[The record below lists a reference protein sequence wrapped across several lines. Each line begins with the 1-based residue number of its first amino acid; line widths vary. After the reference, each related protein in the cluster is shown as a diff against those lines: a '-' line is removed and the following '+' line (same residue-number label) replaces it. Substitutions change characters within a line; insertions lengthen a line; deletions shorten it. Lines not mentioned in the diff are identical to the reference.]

1 MLDLEIIKR
10 QPKIS
15 MFWVAVLRVTV
26 GLLFVTQWY
35 DNLVG
40 GLYTPA
46 GLEGLFNYYF
56 GAAENPLPFYVQF
69 VNTVILPVAP
79 VFTKFQLVMELLM
92 GLAFLA
98 GFLTPLTSLFAAFF
112 IVNTF
117 LASWGV
123 DWPWSYLTIIAIL
136 TVLFFT
142 RAGRSLG
149 VDAKLVER
157 LGEPR
162 FPLW

>member
-46 GLEGLFNYYF
+46 GLEG
-56 GAAENPLPFYVQF
+56 
-69 VNTVILPVAP
+69 
-79 VFTKFQLVMELLM
+79 
-92 GLAFLA
+92 
-98 GFLTPLTSLFAAFF
+98 
-112 IVNTF
+112 
-117 LASWGV
+117 
-123 DWPWSYLTIIAIL
+123 
-136 TVLFFT
+136 
-142 RAGRSLG
+142 
-149 VDAKLVER
+149 
-157 LGEPR
+157 
-162 FPLW
+162 